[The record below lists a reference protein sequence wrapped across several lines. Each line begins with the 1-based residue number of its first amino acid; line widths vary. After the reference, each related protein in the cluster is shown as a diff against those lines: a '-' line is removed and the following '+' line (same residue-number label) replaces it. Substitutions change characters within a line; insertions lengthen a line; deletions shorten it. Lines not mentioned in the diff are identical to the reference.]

1 MKTQSPFALMLLT
14 FLLIGVPAQ
23 SQILK
28 KLKQRVQQATEDV
41 IVEKAAQKT
50 AQETGKALDS
60 LLEIDPDYE
69 QKNREQW
76 ENMFGQGESDISIE
90 DSYHFDTNVLYTME
104 FSSGDE
110 NSIVDYSMWFSDKE
124 NYMATQVSNIKS
136 SSNKNQEMPMSMLSV
151 LDEKNKAMIILMEE
165 QKIAQV
171 VSMDKIQNLAEKE
184 ASAEGL
190 DPSFK
195 KVEKTGNT
203 KKILGYDCEEFYSE
217 NEETRYTFWV
227 TQDLDIY
234 QKNMFFNI
242 SKSLGGN
249 SFQDIPK
256 EAKGLMMEMNF
267 EHKTGKGKGK
277 MLVKEIRKESRSI
290 ETGGYQFMNLSQFMQ
305 K

>member
-1 MKTQSPFALMLLT
+1 MKTHSPFAWILLSL
-14 FLLIGVPAQ
+14 LLIASPAQ

-60 LLEIDPDYE
+60 MLEIDPDYE

-76 ENMFGQGESDISIE
+76 ENMFGQGESDITIE
-90 DSYHFDTNVLYTME
+90 DSYQFDTNVLYTME
-104 FSSGDE
+104 YSSGDE
-110 NSIVDYSMWFSDKE
+110 KSIVDYSMWFSDKE
-124 NYMATQVSNIKS
+124 NYMATQVSSIKS

-151 LDEKNKAMIILMEE
+151 IDEKNMAMIILMEE

-171 VSMDKIQNLAEKE
+171 VSLDKIQSLAENE
-184 ASAEGL
+184 ASAEGV

-217 NEETRYTFWV
+217 NQDARYTFWV
-227 TQDLDIY
+227 TQDLDVY
-234 QKNMFFNI
+234 QKNMFYNI

-249 SFQDIPK
+249 SFQNVPK
-256 EAKGLMMEMNF
+256 DAKGLMMEMNF
-267 EHKTGKGKGK
+267 ENKNTQGKGR
-277 MLVKEIRKESRSI
+277 MLVKEIRKECRSVV
-290 ETGGYQFMNLSQFMQ
+290 TGGYQFMNLSQFMQ

>member
-1 MKTQSPFALMLLT
+1 MKTYSPFALMLLA
-14 FLLIGVPAQ
+14 FLLIGAPAQ

-50 AQETGKALDS
+50 AQETGKAMDS

-76 ENMFGQGESDISIE
+76 ENMFGQGESDIAIE
-90 DSYHFDTNVLYTME
+90 DSYQFDTNVLYTME

-124 NYMATQVSNIKS
+124 NYMATQVSSIKS

-249 SFQDIPK
+249 SFQNIPK

-267 EHKTGKGKGK
+267 EQKTGKGKGR

-290 ETGGYQFMNLSQFMQ
+290 ETAGYQFMNLSQFMQ

>member
-1 MKTQSPFALMLLT
+1 MKTQSPLAWILLS
-14 FLLIGVPAQ
+14 FLLIGSPAQ

-28 KLKQRVQQATEDV
+28 KLKQRVEQATEDV
-41 IVEKAAQKT
+41 IIEKAAQKT

-60 LLEIDPDYE
+60 MLEIDPDYE
-69 QKNREQW
+69 QKQREQW
-76 ENMFGQGESDISIE
+76 ESAFGQGASDIPIE
-90 DSYHFDTNVLYTME
+90 DSYQFDTNVLYTME
-104 FSSGDE
+104 FSSGKE
-110 NSIVDYSMWFSDKE
+110 NSVVDYSMWFSDKE

-136 SSNKNQEMPMSMLSV
+136 GSNKNQEMPTSMLSV

-171 VSMDKIQNLAEKE
+171 ISMDKIQELAEQE
-184 ASAEGL
+184 TSTEGMGS
-190 DPSFK
+190 SFENVK
-195 KVEKTGNT
+195 KTGNT

-217 NEETRYTFWV
+217 NEDMRYTFWV

-249 SFQDIPK
+249 SFKNIPK

-267 EHKTGKGKGK
+267 EHKTKKDRGKL
-277 MLVKEIRKESRSI
+277 LVKEIRKESRSV

>member
-1 MKTQSPFALMLLT
+1 MKNHKPFAWILLSLLLM
-14 FLLIGVPAQ
+14 GAPAQ

-28 KLKQRVQQATEDV
+28 KLKNRVQQATEDV

-69 QKNREQW
+69 QKNQEQW
-76 ENMFGQGESDISIE
+76 EKMLGQGEADIPIE
-90 DSYHFDTNVLYTME
+90 ENYHFDTNVLYTME
-104 FSSGDE
+104 FSSGEE

-124 NYMATQVSNIKS
+124 NYMATQVSNMQS
-136 SSNKNQEMPMSMLSV
+136 SSGKNQEMPTSVMSV

-171 VSMDKIQNLAEKE
+171 VSMDKIRDIAEE
-184 ASAEGL
+184 ESSGEEL
-190 DPSFK
+190 DSSFE
-195 KVEKTGNT
+195 KVKKTGNT

-217 NEETRYTFWV
+217 NSDSRFNFWV

-242 SKSLGGN
+242 SKSLGEN
-249 SFQDIPK
+249 SFQNIPSD
-256 EAKGLMMEMNF
+256 AKGLMMEMNF
-267 EHKTGKGKGK
+267 EHKTKKEKGK
-277 MLVKEIRKESRSI
+277 MVVKEIRKESRDI
-290 ETGGYQFMNLSQFMQ
+290 DTGGYRFMNLSQFMQ
-305 K
+305 N